1 MACCNLTP
9 QEIKDWQ
16 PYGLVRDGLTPMA
29 RAQQR
34 LKEADQWLPWQNMG
48 RRWAIGCVS
57 LEITQRCNLDCTLC
71 YLSESSEA
79 IKDVPMA
86 ELYRRIDMIFDH
98 YGPNTDVQISGGD
111 PTLRKRSE
119 LIEITRYI
127 RSKGLRS
134 TLFTNGILAKRD
146 MLEQLVAVGLTDV
159 AFHVDM
165 TQERKGYAS
174 EAELNQIRL
183 DYIERARGLP
193 IGVFFNTTVFDG
205 NVHEV
210 PMLAEFFVTQA
221 EVVKLASFQLQAETG
236 RGVIGTRRMPI
247 NQETVGAMICQ
258 GAKADLMLDT
268 PAAGHKDCNRAAI
281 GVVINGHMYDL
292 FRDKA
297 FLADTLERSLTL
309 EYDRRSKPRML
320 AQIAAWLAKNPRTAA
335 RGAVWA
341 AKHAWQMKEDLIA
354 ARGRVHKLGFFIH
367 NFMDAEHLECD
378 RIESCAFMVA
388 TQDGPLS
395 MCLHNAKR
403 DSYLLQPIALS
414 DGGKAV
420 KYFNPAT
427 GRIEDQKPEKIEVML
442 TRKNARGTAKVELDK
457 ARAAAKAASEK
468 AAAAEW
474 EEAE

>member
-9 QEIKDWQ
+9 EQIRAWE
-16 PYGLVRDGLTPMA
+16 PYSLHNDGLSPMQ
-29 RAQQR
+29 RAQER
-34 LKEADQWLPWQNMG
+34 LKKAGQWLPWQNMG

-71 YLSESSEA
+71 YLSEASEA

-86 ELYRRIDMIFDH
+86 ELYRRVDMILEH
-98 YGPNTDVQISGGD
+98 YGPNTDIQISGGD
-111 PTLRKRSE
+111 PTLRKREE
-119 LIEITRYI
+119 LVEITRYI
-127 RSKGLRS
+127 RSKGMRS

-146 MLEQLVAVGLTDV
+146 MLEELVAVGLTDV

-174 EAELNQIRL
+174 EAELNEIRL

-193 IGVFFNTTVFDG
+193 IGVFFNTTVYDG

-210 PMLAEFFVTQA
+210 PMLAEFFVQHCD
-221 EVVKLASFQLQAETG
+221 VVKLASFQLQADTG

-247 NQETVGAMICQ
+247 NPESIGALICQ
-258 GAKADLMLDT
+258 GARADLMLDT
-268 PAAGHKDCNRAAI
+268 PAAGHSDCNRAAV
-281 GVVINGHMYDL
+281 GVVINGRMYDL

-297 FLADTLERSLTL
+297 FLADILERTRDL

-320 AQIAAWLAKNPRTAA
+320 AQIGRWLLKNPRTTLRAL
-335 RGAVWA
+335 GWA
-341 AKHAWQMKEDLIA
+341 FRHLWTMKRDLIA
-354 ARGRVHKLGFFIH
+354 ARGKVHKLGFFIH

-388 TQDGPLS
+388 TQDGPIS

-403 DSYLLQPIALS
+403 DSFVLQPL
-414 DGGKAV
+414 AV
-420 KYFNPAT
+420 QQESKLMYWNPLT
-427 GRIEDQKPEKIEVML
+427 GRLEDQKPEKIELTL
-442 TRKNARGTAKVELDK
+442 TRKNARGRAKLEL
-457 ARAAAKAASEK
+457 
-468 AAAAEW
+468 
-474 EEAE
+474 EAQRGKTQLPA